1 MLLYMS
7 CICMYIPNI
16 VKLSVL
22 HFWEHLRPKDQLKRN
37 FSAII
42 KDITV
47 LYCNIE
53 TLHLLQVIVP
63 FSTFVPPTS
72 PFVFFQLLN
81 GLLLYLWVFHKHPY
95 GF

>member
-1 MLLYMS
+1 MS

-63 FSTFVPPTS
+63 FSTFVPPYES
-72 PFVFFQLLN
+72 VRLFPAPQWPALVSL
-81 GLLLYLWVFHKHPY
+81 GLP
-95 GF
+95 